1 MLRFDGLTPNFATRF
16 AIGLTFRN
24 VRELVADAPTPYMK
38 PVRRPGRHGAAVTQS
53 SHLQRRPQ
61 GCRKSVE

>member
-1 MLRFDGLTPNFATRF
+1 MRHFVGFMPNFASKFVTR
-16 AIGLTFRN
+16 LTFLS

-38 PVRRPGRHGAAVTQS
+38 RVRRPGRQGAAATET
-53 SHLQRRPQ
+53 SHLPRRPH